1 MHNQTANNQFLNIY
15 FPSPSMSL
23 TAGVRLHMGTI
34 LIIWIVN
41 EWNCKCAVHKDDF
54 LKQLVQFQKVIY
66 HHQLKES
73 AA

>member
-1 MHNQTANNQFLNIY
+1 
-15 FPSPSMSL
+15 
-23 TAGVRLHMGTI
+23 
-34 LIIWIVN
+34 
-41 EWNCKCAVHKDDF
+41 VHKDDF